1 MRSGNLGGYLNEY
14 YANYKSWFIITTMI
28 KSHNIVN
35 FEGSSIENAV
45 KSDFG
50 FDIKNAEKI
59 TKGYASQVY
68 KANLGDNVV
77 FIRINKDPNVF
88 EVEQLGY
95 KIFEE
100 KSIPV
105 PKIIAY
111 KEKPISIGQP
121 TVIMTSAI
129 GETIGEAKPSQEE
142 KDIIYEHVGQILKK
156 INETKLEGFGPLT
169 VKDNALVGKFTN
181 WEQYCE
187 SENERHN
194 KALDFC
200 VENNFVTNEE
210 ANKIRNLYREIE
222 SIDFG
227 QASLLHKDMHQG
239 HFFVQGTDVT
249 GIIDLGAIMAGD
261 PRYDI
266 AMSLVFQNPRQ
277 QEHFKKGYNN
287 DLVNGPMV
295 NKYMITIIIRKLYFR
310 SKQEIKGNIEKLLL
324 PLKEALGKLE

>member
-1 MRSGNLGGYLNEY
+1 
-14 YANYKSWFIITTMI
+14 MI

-50 FDIKNAEKI
+50 LDIINVEKI

-68 KANLGDNVV
+68 KANLVDNVV

-88 EVEQLGY
+88 EVEHLGY

-100 KSIPV
+100 KGIPV

-111 KEKPISIGQP
+111 KEKPVSIGQP
-121 TVIMTSAI
+121 TMIMTSAI
-129 GETIGEAKPSQEE
+129 GETIGEAKLSQEQN
-142 KDIIYEHVGQILKK
+142 DIIYEQLGEILRK
-156 INETKLEGFGPLT
+156 INETKLEGFGQLK
-169 VKDNALVGKFTN
+169 VKNNTLIGEFADWK
-181 WEQYCE
+181 QYCE
-187 SENERHN
+187 SQNERHN
-194 KALDFC
+194 KALDLC
-200 VENNFVTNEE
+200 VNNNFVTNEE
-210 ANKIRNLYREIE
+210 ADKIRNIYKEIE
-222 SIDFG
+222 LLDFG
-227 QASLLHKDMHQG
+227 QASLLHKYIYQC
-239 HFFVQGTDVT
+239 HFIVKVTDVT
-249 GIIDLGAIMAGD
+249 GIIDLGSIMAGD

-277 QEHFKKGYNN
+277 QEHFKKGYND
-287 DLVNGPMV
+287 DLVNDPMV

-324 PLKEALGKLE
+324 PLKSCLNKLS